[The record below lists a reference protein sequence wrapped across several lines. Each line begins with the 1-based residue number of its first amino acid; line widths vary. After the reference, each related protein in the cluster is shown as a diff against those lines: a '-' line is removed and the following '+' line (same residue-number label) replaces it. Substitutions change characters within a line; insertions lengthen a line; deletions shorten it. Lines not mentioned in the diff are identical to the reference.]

1 MFSDCPSW
9 ASLRPSAFCKSCGV
23 SRLAFH
29 DSAAVSSALNH
40 SSSQVTFLAMPSLV
54 DHHHADHMHC
64 IRVFARSA
72 CSADGLSM
80 HRLVR

>member
-40 SSSQVTFLAMPSLV
+40 STSQVTFLAMPSLV
-54 DHHHADHMHC
+54 GDHMHC